1 MRRFLVF
8 APACLLLVAC
18 SGEGGDTSG
27 SAASGSANGS
37 SVLAEPYR
45 TSFEQAWQ
53 AAGEGR
59 SPSTA
64 CASVVGTAVG
74 LISTTAS
81 AGQDRRD
88 AVAALDACYVGAM
101 VRFVDTTLAVENA
114 GTSECVKLI
123 TALPTHRRSLGSLL
137 GEAGEDVAVYDRRLT
152 DQIGAKV
159 RSACADMADV
169 ILGE

>member
-8 APACLLLVAC
+8 APVCVLLVAC
-18 SGEGGDTSG
+18 SGEGGDNSG
-27 SAASGSANGS
+27 SAL
-37 SVLAEPYR
+37 LAAPYR
-45 TSFEQAWQ
+45 ASFEQAWQ

-74 LISTTAS
+74 LISTTAN
-81 AGQDRRD
+81 AGQDRLD

-114 GTSECVKLI
+114 GTSECIKLI
-123 TALPTHRRSLGSLL
+123 TALPVHRSSLGSLL
-137 GEAGEDVAVYDRRLT
+137 GEVGEDVVAYDRRLN
-152 DQIGAKV
+152 DQVGAKV
-159 RSACADMADV
+159 RSTCAGMADV